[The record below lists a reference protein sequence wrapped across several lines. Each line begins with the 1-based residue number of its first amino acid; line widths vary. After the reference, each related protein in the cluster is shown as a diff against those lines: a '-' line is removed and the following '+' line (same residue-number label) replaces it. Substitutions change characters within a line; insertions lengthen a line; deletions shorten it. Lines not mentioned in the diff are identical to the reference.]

1 MTTQFV
7 IWAGLVLALLLAGA
21 YAWKLAWNRSAAIA
35 WAKACDTKLDAADKL
50 QAAKRARDDFRA
62 AELRREIASL
72 KASKKKH
79 SHLVAELQ
87 ALMNRK
93 LLWEQGA

>member
-1 MTTQFV
+1 MSTQFA

-21 YAWKLAWNRSAAIA
+21 YAWKKTADAIA
-35 WAKACDTKLDAADKL
+35 FSRWQKSHLDMMEAARKL
-50 QAAKRARDDFRA
+50 QAAKRARDEFLA
-62 AELRREIASL
+62 AELRREIAKA

-87 ALMNRK
+87 TLTNRR